1 MRSQSASEVLLDAS
15 TLCHYAQ
22 HGGLQQLR
30 DFLGGRARITR
41 EVERELLRLSKRPE
55 FAQLADHL
63 VKDGAIASTEGKWP
77 KLTKN
82 LPDDL
87 KDEFARLLGLKRAL
101 GEHDRA
107 HAGEIATVLMA
118 KHRQSELV
126 IMDDN
131 WGSDLAR
138 RTYGLEVMSTA
149 RLTLEMVICG
159 RLDEEEGFRVFD
171 SATPHDV
178 GRERFKA
185 GLENL
190 RRA

>member
-15 TLCHYAQ
+15 TLCHFAQ
-22 HGGLQQLR
+22 HGCLRQLR
-30 DFLGGRARITR
+30 DYLGNRARITR
-41 EVERELLRLSKRPE
+41 EVERELLRLSQRLE
-55 FAQLADHL
+55 FEPLTDYL
-63 VKDGAIASTEGKWP
+63 VKDGAVTWSEGKWP

-149 RLTLEMVICG
+149 RLTLEMVASG
-159 RLDEEEGFRVFD
+159 ALEEGAGFKVYD
-171 SATPHDV
+171 SATPV
-178 GRERFKA
+178 GIGRERFEA
-185 GLENL
+185 GLGNL
-190 RRA
+190 G

>member
-15 TLCHYAQ
+15 TLCHFAQ
-22 HGGLQQLR
+22 HGCLQELR
-30 DFLGGRARITR
+30 AYLGDRARITR
-41 EVERELLRLSKRPE
+41 EVERELLRLWQRPE
-55 FAQLADHL
+55 FESLKDHL
-63 VKDGAIASTEGKWP
+63 VRHGAVAPTEGKWP

-87 KDEFARLLGLKRAL
+87 KDEFARLLGLKRSL
-101 GEHDRA
+101 GEHERK

-149 RLTLEMVICG
+149 RLTLEMVASG
-159 RLDEEEGFRVFD
+159 ALEEGAGFKVYD
-171 SATPHDV
+171 SATPV
-178 GRERFKA
+178 GIGRERFEA
-185 GLENL
+185 GLGNL
-190 RRA
+190 G

>member
-22 HGGLQQLR
+22 YGRLQQLR
-30 DFLGGRARITR
+30 DFLSHRARITR

-63 VKDGAIASTEGKWP
+63 AKGGAVARTEGKWP

-87 KDEFARLLGLKRAL
+87 KDEFARLLGLKHAL
-101 GEHDRA
+101 GEHDRV
-107 HAGEIATVLMA
+107 HAGEIATVLIA
-118 KHRQSELV
+118 KHRGSELV

-138 RTYGLEVMSTA
+138 KTYGLDVMSTA
-149 RLTLEMVICG
+149 RLTLEMVACG
-159 RLDEEEGFRVFD
+159 ELDDDEGFSVFD
-171 SATPHDV
+171 NATPDDV
-178 GRERFKA
+178 GRERYEA

>member
-1 MRSQSASEVLLDAS
+1 MLLDAS
-15 TLCHYAQ
+15 TVCHYAQ
-22 HGGLQQLR
+22 HGGLQRLR
-30 DFLGGRARITR
+30 DFLRDRARITR

-55 FAQLADHL
+55 LAQLADHL
-63 VKDGAIASTEGKWP
+63 AKDGAVARTEGKWS

-87 KDEFARLLGLKRAL
+87 KDEFARLLGLKHAL

-107 HAGEIATVLMA
+107 HAGEIATVLIA
-118 KHRQSELV
+118 KYRGTELV

-131 WGSDLAR
+131 WGCDFAR

-178 GRERFKA
+178 GRERFNA

>member
-1 MRSQSASEVLLDAS
+1 MLLDAS
-15 TLCHYAQ
+15 TVCHYAQ
-22 HGGLQQLR
+22 HGGLQRLR
-30 DFLGGRARITR
+30 DFLRDRARITR

-55 FAQLADHL
+55 LAQLADHL
-63 VKDGAIASTEGKWP
+63 AKDGAVARTEGKWS

-87 KDEFARLLGLKRAL
+87 KDEFARLLGLKHAL

-107 HAGEIATVLMA
+107 HAGEIATVLIA
-118 KHRQSELV
+118 KYRGTELE

-131 WGSDLAR
+131 WGCDFAR

-149 RLTLEMVICG
+149 RLTLEMVMCG

-171 SATPHDV
+171 SATPDDV

-190 RRA
+190 RRD

>member
-1 MRSQSASEVLLDAS
+1 
-15 TLCHYAQ
+15 
-22 HGGLQQLR
+22 
-30 DFLGGRARITR
+30 
-41 EVERELLRLSKRPE
+41 
-55 FAQLADHL
+55 
-63 VKDGAIASTEGKWP
+63 
-77 KLTKN
+77 
-82 LPDDL
+82 
-87 KDEFARLLGLKRAL
+87 
-101 GEHDRA
+101 
-107 HAGEIATVLMA
+107 MA

-185 GLENL
+185 GLGNL
-190 RRA
+190 RRT